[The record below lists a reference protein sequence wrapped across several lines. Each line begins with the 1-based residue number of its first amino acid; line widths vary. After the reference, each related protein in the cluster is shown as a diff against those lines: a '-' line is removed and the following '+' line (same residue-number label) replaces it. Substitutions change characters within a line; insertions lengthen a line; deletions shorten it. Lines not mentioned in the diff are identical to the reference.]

1 MDEKEIKLNKE
12 HPDHKNQ
19 IPETGK
25 REHSDKLRRI
35 ADAGKDEVLDFSGQ
49 TLGAGGDGQHGHLGA
64 DAEAAHDELS
74 DVAGQEADSENKGQA
89 YLAYFREHS
98 SGPEQEILTAEQRQ
112 RIKRAVLGYSADPLS
127 EPADT
132 LTESN
137 ILNLQT
143 ARGSGTASNAQ
154 LASVEMSARKI
165 GAVTDEKPGSAEKL
179 APEEMPPPGEI
190 SLHEGISVG
199 GEKRTIWKRLLQSS
213 VVPLAAVL
221 IVLVGFYFAWQM
233 ISNGTLGGRS
243 KQDAAPAEAMEDI
256 LTMNES
262 ENAAFR
268 PEEETDE
275 FACPAETQIP
285 ESVETPEAFPPDNEM
300 NVGTGF
306 EDGEQGGLLNDWRC
320 SWAAEYM
327 ALLESD
333 GGAWQKLDIKEPL
346 IDKFAAVE
354 GAENSELILYQR
366 DTNLDGK
373 LNTFG
378 YCIFQAFEAADVPG
392 QAAKLEAFF
401 KEYQYSFVSVDTD
414 LEEALAVLR
423 STDAQLSHIGEQ
435 AAQGIINQEMRDTVQ
450 IWLLWK

>member
-12 HPDHKNQ
+12 HP
-19 IPETGK
+19 
-25 REHSDKLRRI
+25 
-35 ADAGKDEVLDFSGQ
+35 
-49 TLGAGGDGQHGHLGA
+49 
-64 DAEAAHDELS
+64 
-74 DVAGQEADSENKGQA
+74 GQEADSENKGKA

-112 RIKRAVLGYSADPLS
+112 RIKRAVLAYSSDPLS

-132 LTESN
+132 LTGSN
-137 ILNLQT
+137 ILNLQA

-154 LASVEMSARKI
+154 LASDEMSARKI
-165 GAVTDEKPGSAEKL
+165 GAVTDEKAGSVEKL
-179 APEEMPPPGEI
+179 FSDEMPPPDEI
-190 SLHEGISVG
+190 SVLEGISAG

-221 IVLVGFYFAWQM
+221 IVLLGFYFAWQM
-233 ISNGTLGGRS
+233 ISNETSGGMS
-243 KQDAAPAEAMEDI
+243 KQDAAPAEAMEDT

-262 ENAAFR
+262 ENVVFG
-268 PEEETDE
+268 PDEETDK

-285 ESVETPEAFPPDNEM
+285 ESVEAPEAFPPDNEM
-300 NVGTGF
+300 NVGTEFDAG
-306 EDGEQGGLLNDWRC
+306 DQGGLLNDWRC
-320 SWAAEYM
+320 SWASEFM

-333 GGAWQKLDIKEPL
+333 GGAWRKLDIEEPL
-346 IDKFAAVE
+346 IDKFTAVE
-354 GAENSELILYQR
+354 GAENGELILYQR

-378 YCIFQAFEAADVPG
+378 YCVFQAFEADDIPG

-401 KEYQYSFVSVDTD
+401 KEYQYSFVSVGTD

-435 AAQGIINQEMRDTVQ
+435 AAQGIINQEMRDIVQ